1 MRVVVDTNVLIS
13 RYLAPHGTPAAVFL
27 RWERRAFELLVS
39 PPILDEYDRVMR
51 DPDVRRLHQKSD
63 SEIDVIIRRIRQA
76 AIHVIPTQK
85 LALIPADPDDDKFVE
100 CAVEGKARYIVSGD
114 KHLLGLGSYQGI
126 QVVPPAAFVTL
137 VAVP

>member
-1 MRVVVDTNVLIS
+1 MFAAFIRS
-13 RYLAPHGTPAAVFL
+13 PTP
-27 RWERRAFELLVS
+27 RS
-39 PPILDEYDRVMR
+39 TSS
-51 DPDVRRLHQKSD
+51 SD
-63 SEIDVIIRRIRQA
+63 AA